1 VVHVLAGVAAALPG
15 IGPQAALT
23 GGLAGVSVDVP
34 AFDHLSPF
42 VLVPAALLALG
53 LAAAIGLVAARE
65 RRRAPTWGCGGELAA
80 EAEYT
85 ATAFAKP
92 LVMVFRD
99 IYRPTREVSTVET
112 APYFASEVRYRSE
125 IGAPFERHVYEPALR
140 AVLAAAGGLRAG
152 ARRDAALV
160 AGRTALTT
168 NPLSVALFAAAQAIG
183 FLLLAPLLRG
193 LIKKMKA
200 AFQLRQG
207 PRFLQPYSDLRKLLR
222 KEPVRST
229 TASWVFVAGPRVYFA
244 SAVVATS
251 LVPAVLA
258 SAPLEWAGGILLLV
272 GLLALGRFALATAA
286 LDTGSPFGGMGAS
299 REMTVGALA
308 EPALMLAL
316 FTAGLSAGTLNLGE
330 LVRRGTERGTSIHPS
345 ELLAAAALCIVLL
358 AEAGRV
364 PVDNPATHL
373 ELTMIHEAMVLEY
386 SGADLALVE
395 WASAVK
401 ELLFM
406 TLLAGLFLPIGIAT
420 SLQPQ
425 ALAISCLALAL
436 KVFGLALLVV
446 LVESTNAKLRF
457 FRVPE
462 LMAVALGLGFLA
474 LAMRFF

>member
-1 VVHVLAGVAAALPG
+1 MTTSPLA
-15 IGPQAALT
+15 T
-23 GGLAGVSVDVP
+23 
-34 AFDHLSPF
+34 
-42 VLVPAALLALG
+42 
-53 LAAAIGLVAARE
+53 
-65 RRRAPTWGCGGELAA
+65 
-80 EAEYT
+80 
-85 ATAFAKP
+85 
-92 LVMVFRD
+92 
-99 IYRPTREVSTVET
+99 
-112 APYFASEVRYRSE
+112 
-125 IGAPFERHVYEPALR
+125 
-140 AVLAAAGGLRAG
+140 
-152 ARRDAALV
+152 
-160 AGRTALTT
+160 
-168 NPLSVALFAAAQAIG
+168 ALFATAQAMG

-207 PRFLQPYSDLRKLLR
+207 PRFSQPYSDLRKLLR

-244 SAVVATS
+244 SAVVATT

-258 SAPLEWAGGILLLV
+258 SAPLERAGGILLLV

-308 EPALMLAL
+308 EPALILAL

-330 LVRRGTERGTSIHPS
+330 LVRRTAERGTSIHPS
-345 ELLAAAALCIVLL
+345 DLLAAAALFIVLL

-406 TLLAGLFLPIGIAT
+406 TLLAGLFLPVGVAT
-420 SLQPQ
+420 SVTPE
-425 ALAISCLALAL
+425 ALAISSLALLA
-436 KVFGLALLVV
+436 KIFGLALLVV